1 MAPSVSVI
9 LPTYNRSGSLH
20 AAISSVLTQSY
31 SDLELIV
38 VDDGSS
44 EDIEGLVRGIGDP
57 RIVFIRRTKNGGA
70 AAARNTGV
78 AHAKGTYI
86 AFQDSDDLWL
96 PGKLERQIGFF
107 SKLPDDV
114 GVVTGGKLLY
124 GRDARFNFGHGR
136 VAYAPPPES
145 ILRLDEDQVAHL
157 LTENR
162 ISLQNTLFKKKHIAD
177 TVWFDSSAKAN
188 EDWDFAIRLVQK
200 TRVYEDRE
208 PVVIGFLSPDSISS
222 NFRGQTIGILRIL
235 KKNRALLERYK
246 KQRSIMLID
255 VAAALFR
262 ANKPKRSFSFLVAG
276 LKDYP
281 SNAGLVPRAFGRPV
295 KSRLASLLRW
305 ERRGRSAQSHV
316 LSAPMAQD

>member
-1 MAPSVSVI
+1 MAATVSVI
-9 LPTYNRSGSLH
+9 LPTYNRSGSLP

-31 SDLELIV
+31 RDIELIV
-38 VDDGSS
+38 VDDASS
-44 EDIEGLVRGIGDP
+44 EDIEGLVRSIPDP
-57 RIVFIRRTKNGGA
+57 RIRYVKRPKNGGA

-78 AHAKGTYI
+78 AEAKGTYI

-96 PGKLERQIGFF
+96 PRKLERQMAFF
-107 SKLPDDV
+107 AKLPDDV

-124 GRDARFNFGHGR
+124 GRDARFNFGHGK

-162 ISLQNTLFKKKHIAD
+162 ISLQNTLFKKAHIPE

-208 PVVIGFLSPDSISS
+208 PVVVGFLSPDSISS
-222 NFRGQTIGILRIL
+222 NYKGQTIGILRIL
-235 KKNRALLERYK
+235 KKNRAILEKHR
-246 KQRSIMLID
+246 KQRSIMMID
-255 VAAALFR
+255 VAAALCR
-262 ANKPKRSFSFLVAG
+262 ANKYKRSFNFLMAG

-281 SNAGLVPRAFGRPV
+281 LNVGFVPWAFGREI
-295 KSRLASLLRW
+295 KRRLARLLRGSNA
-305 ERRGRSAQSHV
+305 RKPA
-316 LSAPMAQD
+316 

>member
-1 MAPSVSVI
+1 MAATVSVI

-31 SDLELIV
+31 RDIELIV

-44 EDIEGLVRGIGDP
+44 EDIEGLVRSIGDP
-57 RIVFIRRTKNGGA
+57 RIVFIRRMTNGGA

-78 AHAKGTYI
+78 AQAKGKYI

-96 PGKLERQIGFF
+96 PRKLERQIAFF
-107 SKLPDDV
+107 AKLPDDV

-124 GRDARFNFGHGR
+124 GRDARFNYGHGR

-162 ISLQNTLFKKKHIAD
+162 ISLQNALFKKQHISD

-208 PVVIGFLSPDSISS
+208 PVVLGFLSPDSISS
-222 NFRGQTIGILRIL
+222 NFRSQTIGILRIL
-235 KKNRALLERYK
+235 KKNRVLLERYR

-262 ANKPKRSFSFLVAG
+262 ANKLKRSFNFLVAG

-281 SNAGLVPRAFGRPV
+281 PHVGLVPRAFGRAI
-295 KSRLASLLRW
+295 KLRIASLLRW
-305 ERRGRSAQSHV
+305 ERRSKSAQNHV
-316 LSAPMAQD
+316 LSSPMVQD